1 MKRKLLSVITALA
14 LCLSLLP
21 GTAWAADE
29 TGVTFTNRDNS
40 VTLTDG
46 KFYVAAADNNGITQ
60 QDDEPTDDPYLAY
73 SNGTLTV
80 HGAVETTANIAV
92 NSDLIITGDEGAS
105 LTVGSESSSGI
116 QFYKDSTLTLDGQ
129 VDFKAYGFTCS
140 DPSKGTLVA
149 TEEYSGNIVVRN
161 GSVNVAYDVK
171 NSGSID
177 IQGVVSCSDDQA
189 VTLKSTGDITLS
201 QALPAPL
208 SCKTATLEGANVSLT
223 STGAAVYVGESLTIN
238 SENAVTITSAGV
250 PVLARGE
257 NPDGL
262 TVKNATAVTI
272 TGKSSEDDAFF
283 PVPVTFKNCGSVTV
297 EDAEENNSFLKEGV
311 TLTSDVPVY
320 VTKGGVS
327 NKHIYINGTLWFDN
341 GDAAEA
347 TSINPG
353 VNSKAPPTVWK
364 AGDGWVFYDPPT
376 DENPTAKLTLDNAE
390 YPDGAIGLNTDVS
403 VEVKGRNHVGSIQM
417 SGSMKLNIPDG
428 ATLNT
433 LVLDTSNSENGKTIF
448 TVYGKAKLLD
458 GLYCFVGA
466 DPDNPD
472 EILSDG
478 TARGGA
484 DHSQDI
490 LQRQ

>member
-80 HGAVETTANIAV
+80 HGAVETTANITV
-92 NSDLIITGDEGAS
+92 NSNLIITGDEGAS

-189 VTLKSTGDITLS
+189 VTLKSTDDITLS
-201 QALPAPL
+201 QELPAPL

-223 STGAAVYVGESLTIN
+223 STGTAVYVGESLTIN

-283 PVPVTFKNCGSVTV
+283 PR
-297 EDAEENNSFLKEGV
+297 
-311 TLTSDVPVY
+311 
-320 VTKGGVS
+320 
-327 NKHIYINGTLWFDN
+327 
-341 GDAAEA
+341 
-347 TSINPG
+347 PG
-353 VNSKAPPTVWK
+353 
-364 AGDGWVFYDPPT
+364 
-376 DENPTAKLTLDNAE
+376 
-390 YPDGAIGLNTDVS
+390 
-403 VEVKGRNHVGSIQM
+403 HV
-417 SGSMKLNIPDG
+417 
-428 ATLNT
+428 
-433 LVLDTSNSENGKTIF
+433 
-448 TVYGKAKLLD
+448 
-458 GLYCFVGA
+458 
-466 DPDNPD
+466 
-472 EILSDG
+472 
-478 TARGGA
+478 
-484 DHSQDI
+484 
-490 LQRQ
+490 

>member
-1 MKRKLLSVITALA
+1 M
-14 LCLSLLP
+14 
-21 GTAWAADE
+21 
-29 TGVTFTNRDNS
+29 
-40 VTLTDG
+40 
-46 KFYVAAADNNGITQ
+46 
-60 QDDEPTDDPYLAY
+60 
-73 SNGTLTV
+73 
-80 HGAVETTANIAV
+80 
-92 NSDLIITGDEGAS
+92 
-105 LTVGSESSSGI
+105 
-116 QFYKDSTLTLDGQ
+116 
-129 VDFKAYGFTCS
+129 
-140 DPSKGTLVA
+140 
-149 TEEYSGNIVVRN
+149 
-161 GSVNVAYDVK
+161 
-171 NSGSID
+171 
-177 IQGVVSCSDDQA
+177 
-189 VTLKSTGDITLS
+189 
-201 QALPAPL
+201 
-208 SCKTATLEGANVSLT
+208 
-223 STGAAVYVGESLTIN
+223 
-238 SENAVTITSAGV
+238 
-250 PVLARGE
+250 
-257 NPDGL
+257 
-262 TVKNATAVTI
+262 
-272 TGKSSEDDAFF
+272 
-283 PVPVTFKNCGSVTV
+283 TV